1 MAYCS
6 SQNIKEVINNFE
18 KACETLL
25 AWFRNNS
32 MKSNSEM
39 KKKHGTYP
47 VRVGNK
53 EITNSKS
60 FNSKILLGSKIDQG
74 LNVNRHE
81 S

>member
-1 MAYCS
+1 MVYCS
-6 SQNIKEVINNFE
+6 SQNIKEVTNNFE

-39 KKKHGTYP
+39 KKKHGTYT

-60 FNSKILLGSKIDQG
+60 EILLGSKIDQG

>member
-6 SQNIKEVINNFE
+6 SQNINEVINNFE

-25 AWFRNNS
+25 AWFKNNS
-32 MKSNSEM
+32 IKSNSEM

-53 EITNSKS
+53 EITNSK
-60 FNSKILLGSKIDQG
+60 FEILLGSKIDQG

>member
-25 AWFRNNS
+25 AWFRNNC

-39 KKKHGTYP
+39 QKKHGTYP
-47 VRVGNK
+47 VRVGNTK
-53 EITNSKS
+53 IANSKS
-60 FNSKILLGSKIDQG
+60 EILLGSKMDQG
-74 LNVNRHE
+74 LNVNRHQ

>member
-60 FNSKILLGSKIDQG
+60 EILLGSKIDQG

>member
-6 SQNIKEVINNFE
+6 SQNINEVINNFE

-25 AWFRNNS
+25 AWFKNNS
-32 MKSNSEM
+32 IKSNSEM
-39 KKKHGTYP
+39 KKKHGTYS

-53 EITNSKS
+53 EITNSK
-60 FNSKILLGSKIDQG
+60 FEILLGSKIDQG

>member
-1 MAYCS
+1 M
-6 SQNIKEVINNFE
+6 NNFE

-60 FNSKILLGSKIDQG
+60 KILLGSKIDQG
-74 LNVNRHE
+74 LNVNRNE

>member
-18 KACETLL
+18 KTCEALL

-60 FNSKILLGSKIDQG
+60 EILLGSKIDQG